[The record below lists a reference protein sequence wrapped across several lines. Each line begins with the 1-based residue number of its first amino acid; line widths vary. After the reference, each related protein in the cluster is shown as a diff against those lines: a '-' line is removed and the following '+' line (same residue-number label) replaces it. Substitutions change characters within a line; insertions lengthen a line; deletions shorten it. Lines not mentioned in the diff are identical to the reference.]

1 MAGKAC
7 KKSSKKYPPVG
18 GMYWRAARATSVRA
32 RWRASRA
39 ASTAIQRA
47 PAVAERGGEE
57 EVVAGYV
64 ILFRIRNCSALG
76 PQTIDRFFRSIPHLK
91 KAHTRFFRGDEG
103 VPHSPHT
110 RAHAHGQRF
119 DIKPLLL
126 PPPHPP
132 PSLPPSFRVVPDVLR
147 GDEGA
152 AAGRLLEVLQG
163 EGRGPFYLRAGGPSL
178 KRALLWEGRGPF
190 LWEGRGPF
198 FGRLTRG

>member
-1 MAGKAC
+1 MAKQPPPAVAEWGPQEEVVAGKAC

-76 PQTIDRFFRSIPHLK
+76 PQTIVYIMHSLLTRHTSID
-91 KAHTRFFRGDEG
+91 AWEQCNHTRKTELNRYL
-103 VPHSPHT
+103 V
-110 RAHAHGQRF
+110 HALEQPPICMRF
-119 DIKPLLL
+119 KKI
-126 PPPHPP
+126 
-132 PSLPPSFRVVPDVLR
+132 SR
-147 GDEGA
+147 
-152 AAGRLLEVLQG
+152 
-163 EGRGPFYLRAGGPSL
+163 GRGAPAQ
-178 KRALLWEGRGPF
+178 
-190 LWEGRGPF
+190 
-198 FGRLTRG
+198 